1 MTTAVSDVGKQD
13 PVACAEDAAMRPD
26 IDVSRMTR
34 EELIAHNLKV
44 VEAHFHN
51 EAPDTID
58 KAIALYGPD
67 IVWEAPNRGVVYTNP
82 ADVREAYMAIFRTV
96 HFNRSITLRRFATET
111 SVFDDQLCDLTV
123 VGDEMPNLGFKPGD
137 RISMRLVH
145 CFEMK
150 DGKIAREIAYEMSRP
165 YGGPTD
171 FDTVPAGSIVADF
184 PEGPHF
190 SELPPV
196 RYEKDGNL

>member
-1 MTTAVSDVGKQD
+1 V
-13 PVACAEDAAMRPD
+13 EDFMVDSRDDLDLD
-26 IDVSRMTR
+26 IDVSTMTP
-34 EELIAHNLKV
+34 EELAAHNLKV

-51 EAPDTID
+51 ENPESID

-67 IVWEAPNRGVVYTNP
+67 VVWEAPNRGQVYTDP
-82 ADVREAYMAIFRTV
+82 KIVKEAYLAIFRTV
-96 HFNRSITLRRFATET
+96 HFNRAVTLRRFATENF
-111 SVFDDQLCDLTV
+111 VFDDQLCDLTV

-165 YGGPTD
+165 HGGPAD
-171 FDTVPAGSIVADF
+171 FDAI
-184 PEGPHF
+184 PEGAVVEEFPDGPH
-190 SELPPV
+190 
-196 RYEKDGNL
+196 YGQW